1 MTRRRLGVLGG
12 MGPAASALFYRMVT
26 ERTAASCDQEH
37 IDLLLW
43 SCASMPDRTAC
54 LLAGREEELYR
65 KLLSETRLLEQAGCT
80 ALAIPCNTSHVFAP
94 RLKQDLTIPLVN
106 MVEAAADEAK
116 RRGWR
121 RAAIF
126 ATDGT
131 VRNGLYQKACADR
144 GLAVAVPDGEVQRQ
158 VMHIIYD
165 GVKAGGRIT
174 IADLMPLIEWRERN
188 GCDGSI
194 LACTELSVVRER
206 LDLDDTWGDAML
218 ALADAAILACGGRLK
233 KGGRG

>member
-12 MGPAASALFYRMVT
+12 MGPAASALFYQMVT
-26 ERTAASCDQEH
+26 ERTEASCDQEH

-54 LLAGREEELYR
+54 LLTGRKEELYQ
-65 KLLSETRLLEQAGCT
+65 KLLSEARLLERAGCT

-94 RLKQDLTIPLVN
+94 RLERDLTIPLVN

-121 RAAIF
+121 KAAIF

-131 VRNGLYQKACADR
+131 VQNGLYQKACAARDIDA
-144 GLAVAVPDGEVQRQ
+144 LVPEGAVQRQ
-158 VMHIIYD
+158 VMRVIYD
-165 GVKAGGRIT
+165 RVKAGSRVT
-174 IADLMPLIEWRERN
+174 MADMAPLLNWREQM
-188 GCDGSI
+188 GCDGAI
-194 LACTELSVVRER
+194 LACTELSLARR
-206 LDLDDTWGDAML
+206 HLGLDRTWADAMA

-233 KGGRG
+233 KG